1 MPASEVGKNPEKMRL
16 SAEIGA
22 YAHGRVP
29 RALRHRQVVAAAVD
43 LFIERGYERAA
54 MDELARRVGVS
65 KPVIYDL
72 VGSKEQ
78 LFREVMTA
86 EAAELAQRTVT
97 AVSSEPDPERRLHA
111 GALAFFRYVEERRAY
126 WGSLIVSDAAPVTR
140 EMAAARRQQAALAAR
155 LLAEGAAETGS
166 RVDSRL
172 MDVCAHAINAALEA
186 MALWWQDHPDLT
198 PEQLADLA
206 TRLLQPGLMTL
217 RDARLSGAITAA
229 G

>member
-1 MPASEVGKNPEKMRL
+1 MATAPAAENAAKKRL

-29 RALRHRQVVAAAVD
+29 RALRHRQVVGAAVD
-43 LFIERGYERAA
+43 LFIERGYERAS

-72 VGSKEQ
+72 VGSKEE
-78 LFREVMTA
+78 LFREVMIA
-86 EAAELAQRTVT
+86 EGAELAQRTAT

-111 GALAFFRYVEERRAY
+111 GALAFFRYVAERRAY
-126 WGSLIVSDAAPVTR
+126 WGALVASDAAPVTR
-140 EMAAARRQQAALAAR
+140 EIAAARRRQAALAAH

-166 RVDSRL
+166 RIDSRVT
-172 MDVCAHAINAALEA
+172 DVCAHAINAALEA

-206 TRLLQPGLMTL
+206 TRLLQPGLMMMRDETL
-217 RDARLSGAITAA
+217 KVTTY
-229 G
+229 

>member
-1 MPASEVGKNPEKMRL
+1 
-16 SAEIGA
+16 
-22 YAHGRVP
+22 
-29 RALRHRQVVAAAVD
+29 
-43 LFIERGYERAA
+43 
-54 MDELARRVGVS
+54 
-65 KPVIYDL
+65 
-72 VGSKEQ
+72 
-78 LFREVMTA
+78 MTA

-186 MALWWQDHPDLT
+186 MALWWQDRPDLT

-217 RDARLSGAITAA
+217 RDATLSAA
-229 G
+229 LTGPG